1 MLKFIKNLLSGKSN
15 QLLTDAIANGAIIV
29 DVRSEREF
37 AGGHVKGAKNIPLP
51 KIASN
56 LSKIKTFKRPVILCC
71 ASGMRSSQATSYL
84 KAQGI
89 EAYNGGS
96 WYNINKLVNN

>member
-1 MLKFIKNLLSGKSN
+1 MLNFIKNLLGGKSN
-15 QLLTDAIANGAIIV
+15 QALADAIANGAIII
-29 DVRSEREF
+29 DVRSEGEF

-51 KIASN
+51 KVSGN
-56 LSKIKTFKRPVILCC
+56 LAKIKAFKKPVVLCC

-84 KAQGI
+84 KSQGL

-96 WYNINKLVNN
+96 WYKVNKLVNS